1 MCKRLS
7 ERGAVAIEMAI
18 VLPLLLLTLGGI
30 VDFGRMFFTQVVIT
44 NAAREGARAAV
55 VLKTGSPNGDIQARA
70 LAAANGVPDASAAVI
85 TNCTGGSTGN
95 AKVTVTAPMSWF
107 FLPALGVS
115 LPSSISRESVMG
127 CT

>member
-1 MCKRLS
+1 M
-7 ERGAVAIEMAI
+7 AIEMAI

-55 VLKTGSPNGDIQARA
+55 VLKTGSPNGDIEARA
-70 LAAANGVPDASAAVI
+70 LAAANGVPDASAVVDS
-85 TNCTGGSTGN
+85 NCTGGTLPPDAN

-115 LPSSISRESVMG
+115 LPSSISRVSVMG